1 VFYTTNPWKPA
12 FIYVFVAPL
21 PRWFGTKSSHV
32 KGVGAQGSRPSTTK
46 LIAWVGNG
54 VGFIP
59 WTPYVEGDEI
69 KMKGMRLRATEAD
82 YRVYIG
88 LPNP

>member
-1 VFYTTNPWKPA
+1 MVQRVKTSCF
-12 FIYVFVAPL
+12 
-21 PRWFGTKSSHV
+21 V
-32 KGVGAQGSRPSTTK
+32 KGVGAQDSRPLITK

-69 KMKGMRLRATEAD
+69 KSSKGRLGD
-82 YRVYIG
+82 N
-88 LPNP
+88 LFLDSSS

>member
-1 VFYTTNPWKPA
+1 MVQRVKTSCF
-12 FIYVFVAPL
+12 
-21 PRWFGTKSSHV
+21 V
-32 KGVGAQGSRPSTTK
+32 KGVGAQDSRPLITK

-69 KMKGMRLRATEAD
+69 KMKGMRLRAAEVD
-82 YRVYIG
+82 
-88 LPNP
+88 